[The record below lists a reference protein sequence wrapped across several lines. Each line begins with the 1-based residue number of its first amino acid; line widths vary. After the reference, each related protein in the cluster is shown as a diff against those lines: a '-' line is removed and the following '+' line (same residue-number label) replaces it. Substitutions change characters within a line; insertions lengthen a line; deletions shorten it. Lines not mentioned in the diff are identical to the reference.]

1 MTYYVV
7 IEQDGETARLACST
21 LEEAHQVRRSFEN
34 WGRCSNITI
43 ETRGEE

>member
-34 WGRCSNITI
+34 WCRIHRT
-43 ETRGEE
+43 T